1 MKVRAVGQPG
11 WWGRGQCADN
21 LQPACAIGAAE
32 EQHAGGVERADD
44 AGDDGFAGEPG
55 AELLP
60 CLHYA
65 SPTRDWGAAGAPE
78 SGTPA

>member
-1 MKVRAVGQPG
+1 MRSDSLGGGGEVSGA
-11 WWGRGQCADN
+11 ADN
-21 LQPACAIGAAE
+21 LQPACAIGAAA
-32 EQHAGGVERADD
+32 EQHPGGVERADD
-44 AGDDGFAGEPG
+44 AGDDGFTGEPG

-65 SPTRDWGAAGAPE
+65 SLTRDWGAAGAPE